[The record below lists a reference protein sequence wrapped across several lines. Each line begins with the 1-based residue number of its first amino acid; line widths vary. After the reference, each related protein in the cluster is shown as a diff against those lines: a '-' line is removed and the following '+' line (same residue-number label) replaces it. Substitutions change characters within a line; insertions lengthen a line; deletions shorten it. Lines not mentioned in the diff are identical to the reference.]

1 MKKGN
6 WKKRGMAIILAAAVA
21 AGAVQIPTV
30 YAEEE
35 FLRNAEETGVSEV
48 KELEA
53 TMGRDLR
60 ETTAEGSR
68 EGNSDATIPEKVNDI
83 STKNES

>member
-1 MKKGN
+1 
-6 WKKRGMAIILAAAVA
+6 MAIILAAAVA
-21 AGAVQIPTV
+21 AGGAQALPA
-30 YAEEE
+30 YAEDE
-35 FLRNAEETGVSEV
+35 LSKSAEETGVSEV

-53 TMGRDLR
+53 TMGMDLR
-60 ETTAEGSR
+60 EATVEGSR